1 MKTKP
6 NEPISPFFKWT
17 EPGYGDTI
25 TVYDSSGRK
34 QFLPYEQGLT
44 KREYFAALAMQG
56 YIAGV
61 RASGDGINIKE
72 LCASATWTADALI
85 NELNKDDENNKTK
98 L

>member
-1 MKTKP
+1 MKTLP
-6 NEPISPFFKWT
+6 NENAFPCIS
-17 EPGYGDTI
+17 EGATI
-25 TVYDSSGRK
+25 
-34 QFLPYEQGLT
+34 FEWGLT
-44 KREYFAALAMQG
+44 KREYCAALAMQG